1 LTDPVTV
8 VDAMERMSGL
18 HPGFRRA
25 HALGRCYDAVFTPSG
40 VAADHTTAAH
50 LQGAPTAAIVR
61 YSNTAGDPAQ
71 PDAGPGVR
79 GMAVKFL
86 SVSTDLAETD
96 LVALNVPVF
105 MASTPAKFLDMTRAL
120 TDKPG
125 GSEERADAVVAFIT
139 ANPES
144 VHAFQEAASIPVPE
158 SYATI
163 RFWAQHAFVWIGP
176 DGARRFVR
184 YRWEPD
190 AGTRHLTAEESADWG
205 PGHLLDELAE
215 RLPVSFTL
223 KVQFAGPGDPTS
235 DPTQPWPAD
244 RPEIDAGRLEVL
256 KPVAD
261 QEFWDRAVFDPT
273 RLPEGIDL
281 SDDPVLAYR
290 KQAYAEGYRRRAA
303 GQ

>member
-1 LTDPVTV
+1 MTDPVTV

-40 VAADHTTAAH
+40 AAAAYTTAAH
-50 LQGAPTAAIVR
+50 LQAEPIDAIVR
-61 YSNTAGDPAQ
+61 YSNTSGDPAQ
-71 PDAGPGVR
+71 PDGGPAVR
-79 GMAVKFL
+79 GMSVKFA
-86 SVSTDLAETD
+86 SATETD
-96 LVALNVPVF
+96 LVSLNVPVF

-120 TDKPG
+120 TDKPS
-125 GSEERADAVVAFIT
+125 GSKERADAVIAFIT

-144 VHAFQEAASIPVPE
+144 MHAFQEAGAIPVPE

-163 RFWAQHAFVWIGP
+163 RFWAQHAFVWVGP
-176 DGARRFVR
+176 DGTRRFVR

-190 AGTRHLTAEESADWG
+190 AGLRHLTAEQTADWT
-205 PGHLLDELAE
+205 PGHLLDELVD

-223 KVQFAGPGDPTS
+223 KVQFAGPQDVTS
-235 DPTQPWPAD
+235 DPTQAWPED
-244 RPEIDAGRLEVL
+244 RPEIDAGRLEIV

-273 RLPEGIDL
+273 RLADGVEL

-290 KQAYAEGYRRRAA
+290 KRAYAEGHRRRSA
-303 GQ
+303 GH

>member
-1 LTDPVTV
+1 MTDPVTV

-25 HALGRCYDAVFTPSG
+25 HALGRCHDAVFTPSG
-40 VAADHTTAAH
+40 AAAAYTTAAH
-50 LQGAPTAAIVR
+50 LRGEPTAAIVR

-71 PDAGPGVR
+71 ADAGPGVR

-86 SVSTDLAETD
+86 SPETD
-96 LVALNVPVF
+96 LVSLNVPVF

-125 GSEERADAVVAFIT
+125 GSQERADAVVAFIT

-144 VHAFQEAASIPVPE
+144 VHAFQEAATIPVPE
-158 SYATI
+158 SYGTI
-163 RFWAQHAFVWIGP
+163 RFWAQHAFVWVGP

-184 YRWEPD
+184 YRWEPL
-190 AGTRHLTAEESADWG
+190 GGPRHLTVEQSADWG
-205 PGHLLDELAE
+205 PGHLLDELVD
-215 RLPVSFTL
+215 RLPVSFDL
-223 KVQFAGPGDPTS
+223 KVQFAGPEDPTA

-261 QEFWDRAVFDPT
+261 QEFWDQAVFDPT
-273 RLPEGIDL
+273 RLAAGVEL

-290 KQAYAEGYRRRAA
+290 KQAYAEGRRRRAA